1 MYEGWEREDLYQVR
15 PAITYFY
22 NRLREVLPNAEIY
35 GIANS
40 ISKTTNDGGIK
51 EEVVTT
57 IKNACEFV
65 NGKAII
71 LEDIH
76 KLSSHPSE
84 TGMIQIK
91 DQILEVFD
99 KRDQE

>member
-1 MYEGWEREDLYQVR
+1 
-15 PAITYFY
+15 
-22 NRLREVLPNAEIY
+22 VLPNAEIY
-35 GIANS
+35 GISNCVS
-40 ISKTTNDGGIK
+40 VQDGDGGIK
-51 EEVVTT
+51 PEVVET
-57 IKNACEFV
+57 IKNACESV

-76 KLSSHPSE
+76 KQSSHPSE

-99 KRDQE
+99 KKE